1 MADPFAEVDGGGVSQ
16 LEAAG
21 IKVEVGL
28 LEERARYL
36 NAPYLKLVQKGQPWL
51 IAKWAATM
59 DGKIATSQSDS
70 RWISNESSRAIVHQI
85 RGRCDA
91 IIVGAGTATSDDPLM
106 TVRPPGL
113 RSPVRIVISSEARLG
128 LDSNIVKTLDEA
140 PVWVVCGPDADA
152 GHCNQLRD
160 RGVDVVQFAQTDAN
174 QRLTDFMD
182 YMGKAR
188 MTNVLIE
195 GGSQLLGSFFDL
207 RHVDEVH
214 AFFAPKL
221 AGGAAAPTAIGGAG
235 VPTMAQVRHLGDPIL
250 REVDGDLYWQG
261 RIRY

>member
-1 MADPFAEVDGGGVSQ
+1 
-16 LEAAG
+16 
-21 IKVEVGL
+21 
-28 LEERARYL
+28 R
-36 NAPYLKLVQKGQPWL
+36 
-51 IAKWAATM
+51 
-59 DGKIATSQSDS
+59 
-70 RWISNESSRAIVHQI
+70 
-85 RGRCDA
+85 
-91 IIVGAGTATSDDPLM
+91 
-106 TVRPPGL
+106 
-113 RSPVRIVISSEARLG
+113 
-128 LDSNIVKTLDEA
+128 
-140 PVWVVCGPDADA
+140 
-152 GHCNQLRD
+152 
-160 RGVDVVQFAQTDAN
+160 
-174 QRLTDFMD
+174 RLTDFMD

-235 VPTMAQVRHLGDPIL
+235 VPTMAQVRHLGNPIL